1 MSQTADLAISPDVL
15 LNITQLAVEQVGG
28 VRPTQP
34 PARVGEFLGGRR
46 PRGIHIDRE
55 GDEVWVDLSLAV
67 SYGSEIPK
75 VAVAVQ
81 GAVREA
87 IGSMTGLVV
96 RSVNVAVESVEL
108 PDEDVERG

>member
-46 PRGIHIDRE
+46 PRGINIERE
-55 GDEVWVDLSLAV
+55 GDDLWIDLSLAV

>member
-1 MSQTADLAISPDVL
+1 MTQISDLAISPDVL

-34 PARVGEFLGGRR
+34 PARVGEILGGRR
-46 PRGIHIDRE
+46 ARGINIERE
-55 GDEVWVDLSLAV
+55 GDDVWVDLSLAV
-67 SYGSEIPK
+67 IYGSEIPK
-75 VAVAVQ
+75 VAAAVQ
-81 GAVREA
+81 DAVREA
-87 IGSMTGLVV
+87 IGSMTGLAV